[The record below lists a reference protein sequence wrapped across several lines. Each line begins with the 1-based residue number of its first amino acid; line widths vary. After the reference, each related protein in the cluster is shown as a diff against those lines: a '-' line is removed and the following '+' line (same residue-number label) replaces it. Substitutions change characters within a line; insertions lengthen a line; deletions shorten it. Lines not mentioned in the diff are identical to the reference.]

1 MYRSEC
7 CGGMVYDD
15 YDICS
20 DCLEHCEVWFDGD
33 EEDEDESKCKQCKT
47 ELDGIMIFYPELCLF
62 CVIKKENNA

>member
-20 DCLEHCEVWFDGD
+20 DCYEHCEVWFDGD
-33 EEDEDESKCKQCKT
+33 EEDEDES
-47 ELDGIMIFYPELCLF
+47 
-62 CVIKKENNA
+62 